1 MFHFSVGAQFGQTI
15 FQAENGAC
23 LCPICRAKMRYGTLS
38 DREDMILKL
47 FRKTSESAARKG
59 IEVTLTQV
67 LLPMG
72 WDSEILS
79 ANRVR
84 KEAYW

>member
-1 MFHFSVGAQFGQTI
+1 MAKQ

-47 FRKTSESAARKG
+47 FRKHQKALQEKG

-67 LLPMG
+67 FT
-72 WDSEILS
+72 
-79 ANRVR
+79 ANGLGQ
-84 KEAYW
+84 